1 MELHPQLLA
10 VDLVAGPQGGPAA
23 VGSDAGH
30 GGVQAQDRA
39 ARRRQLG
46 VASPRSQLLLR
57 VAGGVEGEGGRPDS
71 GQAQPAPGEEDL
83 VAVGVAAVLLGP
95 DVVLVEVDDV
105 GTEGPVVAG
114 AVLVDV
120 ALLRAQA
127 VVVDLA
133 HGLGQEE
140 AQSQARQAGEAQCPA
155 QSQVQA
161 QDAVVGEAPDEP
173 SAQGRLDRGRHEADV
188 GADGDAPG
196 LLVDVDAVGA
206 GHGLVVVGALP
217 LQARVAVVVGGRPP
231 DVELHRALKELAA
244 LRGQGHGQA
253 GARVDGAAET
263 VTVDLDPGAL
273 PPDRQAGLA
282 DGAVG
287 E

>member
-1 MELHPQLLA
+1 M
-10 VDLVAGPQGGPAA
+10 
-23 VGSDAGH
+23 
-30 GGVQAQDRA
+30 
-39 ARRRQLG
+39 
-46 VASPRSQLLLR
+46 
-57 VAGGVEGEGGRPDS
+57 
-71 GQAQPAPGEEDL
+71 
-83 VAVGVAAVLLGP
+83 
-95 DVVLVEVDDV
+95 EVDDV

-114 AVLVDV
+114 TVLVDV

-140 AQSQARQAGEAQCPA
+140 AQPQARQAREAQRPA
-155 QSQVQA
+155 QSQAQA
-161 QDAVVGEAPDEP
+161 QDAVVGEGPDEP
-173 SAQGRLDRGRHEADV
+173 SVQGRLDRGRHEAHV

-196 LLVDVDAVGA
+196 LLIDVDAVGA
-206 GHGLVVVGALP
+206 GHRLVVVGALP

-287 E
+287 ERGDPPVAPVGVTQGDLVEAQDVAGGPQ